1 MEWMLAVVL
10 GLVTCYYMVRFYH
23 LKANLKSAAKEL
35 REIEQNPEENRI
47 LLISFPDK
55 DAERLLEAVNAY
67 ILLTRKERI
76 FYKRREKELR
86 AQIENISHDLRT
98 PLTAIIGY
106 LELLD
111 ADKWGREEEEMMT
124 AVKKK
129 AKALQSL
136 LGNFYDL
143 SRLEMNDY
151 HFNLEKLDIVRLIRE
166 TSLLFY
172 RQFEE
177 RGLSVDISMED
188 EPVYIQADIGAMER
202 IIHNML
208 QNAFRYAET
217 YLKIA
222 VFRENGKTALSFEND
237 TTVLQESEV
246 EHLFERF
253 YVQEKSRTSQSSGL
267 GLTINKLLAEA
278 MGGSVEAKLAAGR
291 LIIVY
296 RFEEV

>member
-1 MEWMLAVVL
+1 MEWILAVVL
-10 GLVTCYYMVRFYH
+10 GIMACYYMVRFYR
-23 LKANLKSAAKEL
+23 LKANLKAAEDGL
-35 REIEQNPEENRI
+35 REIEQNPGENRI

-55 DAERLLEAVNAY
+55 DAERILEAVNAY

-76 FYKRREKELR
+76 FYRQREKKLR

-106 LELLD
+106 LELMD

-129 AKALQSL
+129 ARVLQSL

-177 RGLSVDISMED
+177 RGLSVEISMEE
-188 EPVYIQADIGAMER
+188 EPVFIQADVGAMER

-208 QNAFRYAET
+208 QNAFRYAES

-222 VFRENGKTALSFEND
+222 VCRENGKPALLFEND

-278 MGGSVEAKLAAGR
+278 MGGSVEARLAAGR
-291 LIIVY
+291 LLIVY
-296 RFEEV
+296 RFEEA

>member
-1 MEWMLAVVL
+1 MEWILAVVL
-10 GLVTCYYMVRFYH
+10 GLMTCFYMVRFYR
-23 LKANLKSAAKEL
+23 LKANLKAAEEEL

-55 DAERLLEAVNAY
+55 DAERFLDAVNAY
-67 ILLTRKERI
+67 IRLTRKERI
-76 FYKRREKELR
+76 FYMRREKELR

-106 LELLD
+106 LELMD
-111 ADKWGREEEEMMT
+111 ADKWSREEEEMMA

-129 AKALQSL
+129 AKTLQSL

-151 HFNLEKLDIVRLIRE
+151 HFYMEKLDIVRLIRE
-166 TSLLFY
+166 TSLLYY
-172 RQFEE
+172 RQFED
-177 RGLSVDISMED
+177 RGLSVDVIMEE
-188 EPVYIQADIGAMER
+188 EPVFIQADVGAMER

-208 QNAFRYAET
+208 QNAFRYAES
-217 YLKIA
+217 YLKI
-222 VFRENGKTALSFEND
+222 VVCRENGQAALLFEND
-237 TTVLQESEV
+237 TTVLKESEV

-278 MGGSVEAKLAAGR
+278 MGGSVEAKLTAGR
-291 LIIVY
+291 LLIVY
-296 RFEEV
+296 RFEEA